1 MQAILL
7 ATGETQKLQPLTATI
22 PAPMLP
28 IANRPVM
35 AYAIELLARQGIDH
49 INVSLYHLPGSIEA
63 FFGRGERWG
72 VALDYVLQRD
82 AWGTAGALKWAESS
96 LTDTF
101 IVLPADMVIDLD
113 IAKLVGQ
120 HRVRGS
126 VATAV
131 VSRNR
136 TDQSQPVCVGENG
149 RLTNQPGGGES
160 YYTTGVYIF
169 EPAVLAHIPARTPFD
184 IAQQLLPALLA
195 ANLPVNSFDSSGYLN
210 VLNSF
215 EKYQEAQRTFLHNPQ
230 PGQPANGTAPLRFL
244 SLEGRQISEGIWV
257 GLNNVIHP
265 SARLAAP
272 VFIGENCRIGA
283 GVELGPDVVIGA
295 NVIIDDEA
303 SIQQST
309 ILDHTYIGQLVNI
322 EDRLVN
328 KNLVVDTQTA
338 ASVEI
343 EDRFLLGPTYETVAE
358 GGGQRFIDTLLTLP
372 LLLLLLPFLTVV
384 AILTFI
390 TSGRVVQ
397 KKTRL
402 KPYMSGQSVTLRPF
416 MLYNFYTRRENGRF
430 TLLGNLLEKL
440 GWHRLPELLN
450 ILQGELTLVGV
461 RPLSPE
467 EASQITE
474 SWQQKRHDAPVG
486 FTGLW
491 YVQNGRETEVDDM
504 LIADVYYLATRSWR
518 EDWKLLRQTPAA
530 WLRHMRS

>member
-1 MQAILL
+1 MQALLL
-7 ATGETQKLQPLTATI
+7 ATGETEKLQPLTETI
-22 PAPMLP
+22 PSPMLP

-35 AYAIELLARQGIDH
+35 TYAIELLARQGIKNIH
-49 INVSLYHLPGSIEA
+49 VSLYHLPGSIEA
-63 FFGRGERWG
+63 FFGKGERWG
-72 VALDYVLQRD
+72 VELEYLLQRD
-82 AWGTAGALKWAESS
+82 AWGSAGALKWAESS
-96 LTDTF
+96 LNDTF

-126 VATAV
+126 AATVV
-131 VSRNR
+131 VSQ
-136 TDQSQPVCVGENG
+136 TGSDASQRVFVGENG
-149 RLTNQPGGGES
+149 RLTTQLTGSTPA
-160 YYTTGVYIF
+160 YATGVYIF
-169 EPAVLAHIPARTPFD
+169 EPSILGHIPARTPFD
-184 IAQQLLPALLA
+184 LRHDLLPALLA
-195 ANLPVNSFDSSGYLN
+195 ANLPIHAFSSSGYLN
-210 VLNSF
+210 QLDTFPS
-215 EKYQEAQRTFLHNPQ
+215 YQEAQRTFLHNPL
-230 PGQPANGTAPLRFL
+230 PGQAANGTAPLRFL
-244 SLEGRQISEGIWV
+244 SLEGRQIADGIWV

-303 SIQQST
+303 SIQKST
-309 ILDHTYIGQLVNI
+309 IFDHTYIGQLVNI

-328 KNLVVDTQTA
+328 KSLVVDTQTA
-338 ASVEI
+338 ESVTV

-358 GGGQRFIDTLLTLP
+358 GGGQRLFDTLLTVP

-384 AILTFI
+384 AILTLI

-416 MLYNFYTRRENGRF
+416 MLYHFATRRENGRF
-430 TLLGNLLEKL
+430 TPLGKLWEKL
-440 GWHRLPELLN
+440 SWHRLPELIN
-450 ILQGELTLVGV
+450 ILRGDLTLVGV

-474 SWQQKRHDAPVG
+474 TWQQKRHDAPIG

-491 YVQNGRETEVDDM
+491 YVQNGRESDLDEM

-518 EDWKLLRQTPAA
+518 EDWKLLWQTPAA
-530 WLRHMRS
+530 WLRHSK